1 MKVTNESSVVI
12 RHGKE
17 GKFSK
22 GYYYE
27 GPNGQQFYRTRRED
41 YQQQQSPKQKWNSL
55 SFAAAQKQLTPLWN
69 NPEHAALIVQEWKD
83 AMRIGPNN
91 RSYPTAKGWKLAM
104 LQKQWRLDN
113 PFEAWYEQYLAEI
126 SQKAAEKTAS
136 EETSDY
142 MLRHQAEILEAQAAA
157 LREQLK
163 ARHQQ

>member
-1 MKVTNESSVVI
+1 MKVTNESSVVL

-17 GKFSK
+17 GKFSR

-113 PFEAWYEQYLAEI
+113 PFEAWYEQFLAEI

-142 MLRHQAEILEAQAAA
+142 MLRHQTEILEAQAAA

>member
-1 MKVTNESSVVI
+1 MKVTNETSVVL

-17 GKFSK
+17 GKFSR

-69 NPEHAALIVQEWKD
+69 NPEQAALIVQEWKD

-91 RSYPTAKGWKLAM
+91 RSYPTAKGPKSRRKPQRKPLQRKRLTTCCVIRRKSSKPKLLHSANNSKPDTNNSVVTT
-104 LQKQWRLDN
+104 KQAQVYQTCAYSSLD
-113 PFEAWYEQYLAEI
+113 
-126 SQKAAEKTAS
+126 
-136 EETSDY
+136 
-142 MLRHQAEILEAQAAA
+142 
-157 LREQLK
+157 
-163 ARHQQ
+163 